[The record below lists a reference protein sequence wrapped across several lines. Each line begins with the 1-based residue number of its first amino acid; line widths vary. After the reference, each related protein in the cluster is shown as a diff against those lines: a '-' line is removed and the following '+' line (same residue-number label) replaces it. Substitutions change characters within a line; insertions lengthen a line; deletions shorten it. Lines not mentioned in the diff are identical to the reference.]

1 MAANLT
7 LNLFTAF
14 ILLLLTACGDSGS
27 DEVPPEH
34 SFAQQA
40 YVKALNADAGDLFGY
55 SVALEGDTLVVGVPS
70 EQGDASSTAKNPNNN
85 IPITDFSA
93 GAVYV
98 FTRSNGVW
106 SLQAYL
112 KASNADADDGFGWSV
127 ALSGD
132 ALVVGALLEDGDASS
147 TAAIP
152 NDNAPGAGAVYVF
165 TRTGTSWSQ
174 QAYLKASNAGELD
187 GFGRSMAL
195 SGDTLAVGASNED
208 GDASS
213 TTETPN
219 DNASGAGA
227 VYVFTGSGAN
237 WTQQAYLK
245 AGNAGASDRFG
256 ASVALSGDTLA
267 VGASRE
273 AGDANSTAANPND
286 NASAAGAVY
295 VFTGSGANWTQQ
307 AYLKA
312 SNAGGGDGFGQSVA
326 LSGDTL
332 AVGASNEDGDENSTA
347 ANPNDNASSA
357 GAAYLFTRSGANWSQ
372 QAYLKASNVGADDT
386 FGTSVALSGDTLAVG
401 ADFEDGDENSTA
413 ANPNDNASGAGA
425 VYVFQ

>member
-174 QAYLKASNAGELD
+174 QAYLKASNAGTGD
-187 GFGRSMAL
+187 GFGR
-195 SGDTLAVGASNED
+195 
-208 GDASS
+208 
-213 TTETPN
+213 
-219 DNASGAGA
+219 
-227 VYVFTGSGAN
+227 
-237 WTQQAYLK
+237 
-245 AGNAGASDRFG
+245 
-256 ASVALSGDTLA
+256 SVALSGDTL
-267 VGASRE
+267 
-273 AGDANSTAANPND
+273 
-286 NASAAGAVY
+286 
-295 VFTGSGANWTQQ
+295 
-307 AYLKA
+307 
-312 SNAGGGDGFGQSVA
+312 
-326 LSGDTL
+326 
-332 AVGASNEDGDENSTA
+332 
-347 ANPNDNASSA
+347 
-357 GAAYLFTRSGANWSQ
+357 
-372 QAYLKASNVGADDT
+372 
-386 FGTSVALSGDTLAVG
+386 
-401 ADFEDGDENSTA
+401 
-413 ANPNDNASGAGA
+413 
-425 VYVFQ
+425 